1 MVEVIAHRGFSA
13 LFPENTLPAFATALL
28 PGVAG
33 IECDLQTS
41 ADGQILL
48 YHDRHLGRLGLPQ
61 QAMGELKAS
70 ELLALD
76 AGSWK
81 DARFAGTRLMT
92 LDQLLQGFAGRTRLL
107 LEIKRVG
114 SAALRQRLGEA
125 TLQALTDLGQ
135 MDRHE
140 ILSFDLD
147 LLLHLKRH
155 CPTAKLVL
163 NSETDSS
170 SSLPN
175 SAWQALHAL
184 SFRIEAAN
192 KQAVRRCQEA
202 GLRAYGFTCNTQTQ
216 LELGQAAGLD
226 LLMTDHPPWLL
237 RALQSGP

>member
-1 MVEVIAHRGFSA
+1 MIEIIAHRGFSA
-13 LFPENTLPAFATALL
+13 LFPENTLPAFEAALL

-33 IECDLQTS
+33 IECDLQAS

-48 YHDRHLGRLGLPQ
+48 FHDRQLGRLGRPKQ
-61 QAMGELKAS
+61 TIGDLKTS

-81 DARFAGTRLMT
+81 DARFADTRLMT
-92 LDQLLQGFAGRTRLL
+92 LDELLKGFASRTRLL

-114 SAALRQRLGEA
+114 SAAQRQRLGEA

-135 MDRHE
+135 LDRHE
-140 ILSFDLD
+140 ILSFDQD
-147 LLLHLKRH
+147 LLLHLNRH

-163 NSETDSS
+163 NSETDLSS
-170 SSLPN
+170 ALAD

-192 KQAVRRCQEA
+192 EQAVRRCREA
-202 GLRAYGFTCNTQTQ
+202 GLRSYGFTCNTRTQ
-216 LELGQAAGLD
+216 REHGLAAGLD
-226 LLMTDHPPWLL
+226 VLMTDHPPWLL
-237 RALQSGP
+237 SELQSSQ